1 MAKPGAH
8 DGNRKLLLLHVCCGP
23 CAIHPLERLRAQ
35 GFEPHG
41 YFFNPNIHPYAE
53 YLRRQET
60 LAGFAREEGWPVIF
74 APDYPLEQYFREV
87 AYREGDRCRFCF
99 TQRLRQTARFAVRDR
114 FAAFS
119 TTLLV
124 SPRQKHD
131 LIREAGAA
139 AAAEYG
145 IPFYYEDF
153 RPGFRKAAARSR
165 EIGLYRQQYCGCV
178 FSERERHERRSK
190 GERG

>member
-1 MAKPGAH
+1 MAEHG
-8 DGNRKLLLLHVCCGP
+8 DRKMLLHVCCGP
-23 CAIHPLERLRAQ
+23 CAIYPLERLREQ

-53 YLRRQET
+53 YLRRREA
-60 LAGFAREEGWPVIF
+60 LAGFARGENWPVIF

-87 AYREGDRCRFCF
+87 VYREGDRCRFCF
-99 TQRLRQTARFAVRDR
+99 TQRLRQTARVAVRGR

-124 SPRQKHD
+124 SPFQKHD
-131 LIREAGAA
+131 LVRQAGMA

-145 IPFYYEDF
+145 ISFHYEDF
-153 RPGFRKAAARSR
+153 RPGFRKAVGRSR
-165 EIGLYRQQYCGCV
+165 ELGLYRQQYCGCV
-178 FSERERHERRSK
+178 FSERDRHERRSK